1 MKTTS
6 PHHRSQP
13 ILDDNYIT
21 NAIKALYCIPPELPY
36 NEWFPVMA
44 SAKAANIPYERV
56 NDWCSTASNY
66 NAKDAESTWRS
77 IDTTAGITEAT
88 LFYIA
93 QQHGYDPTGD
103 VDHEAVAEKQEQAK
117 ARQVHTDDEKHRK
130 QQLAAIK
137 ADEILNLCDYAAP
150 DHPYF
155 ASKKVIPRLLPWV
168 DNNGWLVIPVMDLIG
183 NVHSLQFISPDGD
196 KRFLSNGAIKGNFY
210 QLLSRESPS
219 KAIVICEGYA
229 TGVTLSTDY
238 MADCSVVVAFNA
250 NNLLPVANVFRAAFP
265 DADIIIAGDND
276 KSGTGQSAAKA
287 ASDAVLGSY
296 FIPLFLPH
304 EVGSDFNDR
313 WCLDNLDISHDD

>member
-1 MKTTS
+1 MMTTA
-6 PHHRSQP
+6 PNHRSQP
-13 ILDDNYIT
+13 ILEGNNTSDAVD
-21 NAIKALYCIPPELPY
+21 ALYCIPPELPY
-36 NEWFPVMA
+36 DEWFPVLA
-44 SAKAANIPYERV
+44 SAKAANISSDIAH
-56 NDWCSTASNY
+56 DWCKTASNY
-66 NAKDAESTWRS
+66 NAKDVETTWKS
-77 IDTTAGITEAT
+77 IDANAGITEAT

-93 QQHGYDPTGD
+93 QQYDYKPTGD
-103 VDHEAVAEKQEQAK
+103 VDREAIAKQQEQAK
-117 ARQVHTDDEKHRK
+117 VRQVHANNEKYCEQK
-130 QQLAAIK
+130 LAAIK
-137 ADEILNLCDYAAP
+137 AEKILNLCDIATP
-150 DHPYF
+150 DHSYLV
-155 ASKKVIPRLLPWV
+155 SKRVIPRLLPWV
-168 DNNGWLVIPVMDLIG
+168 DKNGWLVIPVMDLLG
-183 NVHSLQFISPDGD
+183 NVHSLQFISPEGD

-265 DADIIIAGDND
+265 DSIIIIAGDND
-276 KSGTGQSAAKA
+276 KSGTGQAAAKA